1 MERNTKYL
9 SLLTLVLFFSG
20 FVLIWFSLRPQD
32 QTLSSPTPI
41 SASADE
47 NIPTNAANII
57 VATRSAVAGV
67 EGERFLVTKVVDGDT
82 IELQSGIKV
91 RLIGIDTPET
101 VDPRRPVG
109 CFGKEASNEVK
120 GLLTGR
126 EVILQKDVS
135 DTDKY
140 RRLLR
145 YVFLPL
151 QDGKVLF
158 VQDYLVR
165 EGFGKVLTFPPD
177 VKYNGQLRE
186 AEEYAKINKKGLWG
200 RC

>member
-9 SLLTLVLFFSG
+9 SLLTLALFFSG
-20 FVLIWFSLRPQD
+20 LVLIWFSLRPQD

-41 SASADE
+41 SAPADE
-47 NIPTNAANII
+47 NIPTNTANII

-67 EGERFLVTKVVDGDT
+67 EGDRVLVTKVVDGDT

-101 VDPRRPVG
+101 KDPRRPVG
-109 CFGKEASNEVK
+109 CFGKEASKEVK

-140 RRLLR
+140 KRLLR

-151 QDGKVLF
+151 EDGQILF

-186 AEEYAKINKKGLWG
+186 AEAYAKINKKGLWG

>member
-20 FVLIWFSLRPQD
+20 LVLIWFSLRPQD

-41 SASADE
+41 SALAEE
-47 NIPTNAANII
+47 NIPTNTAKII
-57 VATRSAVAGV
+57 VATRSAALGV
-67 EGERFLVTKVVDGDT
+67 EGDRVLVTKVVDGDT
-82 IELQSGIKV
+82 IELQSGEKV

-101 VDPRRPVG
+101 KDPKRPIG
-109 CFGKEASNEVK
+109 CFGKEASNK
-120 GLLTGR
+120 AKNLLEGK
-126 EVILQKDVS
+126 EVILQKDIS
-135 DTDKY
+135 ETDKY
-140 RRLLR
+140 KRLLR

-151 QDGKVLF
+151 EGGQMLF

-177 VKYNGQLRE
+177 VKFNEQLRE

-200 RC
+200 KC